1 METNFL
7 WFSIFMSLIILILT
21 MAKRIKSSKK
31 ITSNLPPGPWKL
43 PIFGS
48 IHHLIGSLPHHKMRE
63 LSQKYGPIM
72 HLQLGETTTI
82 VISSKEIAKEVLKIN
97 DVSFSQ
103 RPRLLGSEIITY
115 GCTNI
120 AFAPYGDYWR
130 QLRKICTLE
139 LLSAKRVK
147 SFQSIREEE
156 VSNLIRNISL
166 NTGSTINLTHE
177 ILSMSYNI
185 VSRSA
190 FGDKCKEQ
198 ETYIIFMKELLKVAE
213 SFSVTNL
220 FPSQHWLHVISGMEN
235 KLLNYH
241 RTGDMILEKII
252 NKAKTKIGGD
262 GSLLSY
268 LLSLNDHGSPNF
280 DGFHLTI
287 NNIKAIIQDLTITGT
302 DTSSTTMEWAFSE
315 MMKNSRVLKKA
326 QEEVRQVFKTR
337 GYIDE
342 MTLKEL
348 KYLKAVIKETLRFHP
363 PGPLL
368 LPRECIETCEI
379 SGYTI
384 PAGAQVFLNA
394 WAIGRDQK
402 YWIDG
407 EKFYPER
414 FMDCSIDY
422 KGSDFE
428 FLPFGAGRRMCPG
441 ILFAE
446 PNIELPL
453 AQMLYYFDWK
463 LPNGT
468 SHESFDMTE
477 SFGATVKR
485 KSELFVI
492 PVIYNHVPLE

>member
-7 WFSIFMSLIILILT
+7 WFPILVSLIILILT
-21 MAKRIKSSKK
+21 VAKRIKSRDK
-31 ITSNLPPGPWKL
+31 IPPNLPPGPWKL

-48 IHHLIGSLPHHKMRE
+48 IHHLIGSLPHHRMRE

-97 DVSFSQ
+97 DVSFAQ

-139 LLSAKRVK
+139 LFSAKRVK
-147 SFQSIREEE
+147 LFQSIREEE
-156 VSNLIRNISL
+156 VSNLIKYISL
-166 NTGSTINLTHE
+166 NIGSTINLTHE

-198 ETYIIFMKELLKVAE
+198 ETYIMFIKELLKVAE

-220 FPSQHWLHVISGMEN
+220 FPSQHWLHVISGMEH

-252 NKAKTKIGGD
+252 NNAKTKIGRD

-268 LLSLNDHGSPNF
+268 LLSLNDHASPNF

-287 NNIKAIIQDLTITGT
+287 NNIKAIIQDITITGT
-302 DTSSTTMEWAFSE
+302 DTSSTTLEWAFSE
-315 MMKNSRVLKKA
+315 MLKNPRVLRKA
-326 QEEVRQVFKTR
+326 QAEVRQVFETR
-337 GYIDE
+337 GNIDE
-342 MTLKEL
+342 MALKEL

-368 LPRECIETCEI
+368 LPRECMETCEI

-402 YWIDG
+402 YWSEG

-414 FMDCSIDY
+414 FVDCSIDY

-428 FLPFGAGRRMCPG
+428 FLPFGAGRRICPG
-441 ILFAE
+441 ILFSE

-463 LPNGT
+463 LPYGT

-492 PVIYNHVPLE
+492 PIPYNRIS